1 MTHEEAARI
10 LDPETSREAL
20 AGIGY
25 YGAFR
30 GEDAV
35 LEAVNDA
42 CRIAAEVLR
51 SDLLARAEA
60 AEAENTA
67 LRKMQP
73 VRLDDTGA
81 QALTLAAEVS
91 ELRKKLEAYEA
102 TGLEPEDLKKPF
114 DEEVLLTMT
123 ARMMGITPDRL
134 RELVEADHD
143 GRCFITGRPYPVT
156 GKAADDKITGWVK
169 DGFYCHI
176 CKKRH
181 ERAIKKTVY
190 LSREAALKGE
200 QDG

>member
-25 YGAFR
+25 YGGFR

-91 ELRKKLEAYEA
+91 ELRKKLEAAEDDNKKLCAAMMQLKRTDRPERNSVVYALEYDSSLSHKTTEEVA
-102 TGLEPEDLKKPF
+102 GIVFSGLMDADLK
-114 DEEVLLTMT
+114 
-123 ARMMGITPDRL
+123 L
-134 RELVEADHD
+134 RGQKED
-143 GRCFITGRPYPVT
+143 
-156 GKAADDKITGWVK
+156 
-169 DGFYCHI
+169 
-176 CKKRH
+176 
-181 ERAIKKTVY
+181 
-190 LSREAALKGE
+190 
-200 QDG
+200 